1 MDSKMTTANYVSKYL
16 GLLSKLHNDQT
27 VLAPLRVSILCSQ
40 HNQNSVLDEN
50 KSTNTEN
57 YCQYCLT
64 PWKHGNFVLKTL
76 PNRKNINDKIQK
88 RRSTML
94 FNTVIKCLVCLNT
107 TNSVYKKNKTLN
119 PKPIEKLVKNS
130 TVNKSIEKTSKTED
144 KVETIVNK
152 KPKKKK
158 RTLYAGLNPLVFK
171 NLNRNI
177 LKKKI

>member
-1 MDSKMTTANYVSKYL
+1 M
-16 GLLSKLHNDQT
+16 
-27 VLAPLRVSILCSQ
+27 
-40 HNQNSVLDEN
+40 
-50 KSTNTEN
+50 
-57 YCQYCLT
+57 
-64 PWKHGNFVLKTL
+64 
-76 PNRKNINDKIQK
+76 
-88 RRSTML
+88 
-94 FNTVIKCLVCLNT
+94 CLNT

-177 LKKKI
+177 LKKRNMNL